1 MNLDALRQFFE
12 DGIPFN
18 RVIGLRVDA
27 LDRGSCI
34 TRVPFRPELIGD
46 VTRPALH
53 GGVLST
59 MADAAGGLAVMANLD
74 VLAGVSTIDLRV
86 DYLRPAGMAD
96 LLCLAETIRV
106 GNRVGVTRMRIYQAE
121 GDVTI
126 AECRGVYNIRR
137 LQETRRP
144 NAEDHT

>member
-18 RVIGLRVDA
+18 RVLGFKVDA
-27 LDRGSCI
+27 LDHGSCI
-34 TRVPFRPELIGD
+34 TRVPFKPELIGD
-46 VTRPALH
+46 VTRPAVH

-86 DYLRPAGMAD
+86 DYLRPAGKAD
-96 LLCLAETIRV
+96 LLCLAETVRV
-106 GNRVGVTRMRIYQAE
+106 GNRVGVTKMRIYQEE

-137 LQETRRP
+137 LDQTRRP
-144 NAEDHT
+144 NSKDHT